1 MNREQAANILDAYVL
16 LDMTNAKAASDA
28 LREVILD
35 AMTSS
40 AYNHGTLRT
49 PNGITMGSPW
59 RVETVPSSYP
69 TNWDGTPK
77 VTCTGVDPM
86 FGRTTSA
93 STVCANDHTQEAV
106 E

>member
-1 MNREQAANILDAYVL
+1 MNRKQAENILDAFVL
-16 LDMTNAKAASDA
+16 LSTTNAKAASDA

-35 AMTSS
+35 AMTSYKTS
-40 AYNHGTLRT
+40 
-49 PNGITMGSPW
+49 GITMGSPW
-59 RVETVPSSYP
+59 RVETVPCSYP

-86 FGRTTSA
+86 FGHTTSA
-93 STVCANDHTQEAV
+93 STVYANGHVQEKV

>member
-1 MNREQAANILDAYVL
+1 MNREQAGNILDAFVL
-16 LDMTNAKAASDA
+16 TLLGREEVDVAMPNAHYA
-28 LREVILD
+28 LRAVILD
-35 AMTSS
+35 AMTDCKSS
-40 AYNHGTLRT
+40 
-49 PNGITMGSPW
+49 GITMGSPW
-59 RVETVPSSYP
+59 KVETVPCSYP

-93 STVCANDHTQEAV
+93 STVYANGHVQEAV